1 MKELENQIFEVLKEI
16 NNMVKNNDAR
26 NMESKMKEL
35 NNLLEDYLK
44 NFKQNLN
51 GTLYTYISF
60 IQLKIFDNISKK
72 DGDIN
77 EEKKYNKNWQYYSKN
92 KKK

>member
-35 NNLLEDYLK
+35 NNLLEDYLE
-44 NFKQNLN
+44 NFK
-51 GTLYTYISF
+51 
-60 IQLKIFDNISKK
+60 
-72 DGDIN
+72 
-77 EEKKYNKNWQYYSKN
+77 
-92 KKK
+92 

>member
-44 NFKQNLN
+44 KF
-51 GTLYTYISF
+51 
-60 IQLKIFDNISKK
+60 
-72 DGDIN
+72 
-77 EEKKYNKNWQYYSKN
+77 
-92 KKK
+92 

>member
-44 NFKQNLN
+44 NFK
-51 GTLYTYISF
+51 
-60 IQLKIFDNISKK
+60 
-72 DGDIN
+72 
-77 EEKKYNKNWQYYSKN
+77 
-92 KKK
+92 

>member
-35 NNLLEDYLK
+35 NNLLEDYFK

>member
-26 NMESKMKEL
+26 NMESTLKEL

-44 NFKQNLN
+44 NFK
-51 GTLYTYISF
+51 
-60 IQLKIFDNISKK
+60 
-72 DGDIN
+72 
-77 EEKKYNKNWQYYSKN
+77 
-92 KKK
+92 

>member
-35 NNLLEDYLK
+35 NNLLEDYFK
-44 NFKQNLN
+44 NFK
-51 GTLYTYISF
+51 
-60 IQLKIFDNISKK
+60 
-72 DGDIN
+72 
-77 EEKKYNKNWQYYSKN
+77 
-92 KKK
+92 

>member
-35 NNLLEDYLK
+35 NNLLEDYLE

>member
-51 GTLYTYISF
+51 STLYIYISF

>member
-16 NNMVKNNDAR
+16 NNMVKNNDTR

-44 NFKQNLN
+44 NFK
-51 GTLYTYISF
+51 
-60 IQLKIFDNISKK
+60 
-72 DGDIN
+72 
-77 EEKKYNKNWQYYSKN
+77 
-92 KKK
+92 